1 MKISDLLDMTLGEVL
16 QEYCILYNLEC
27 CYNYGI
33 TSSSNADRMYD
44 EFNVEEDYPEAMTVL
59 SVVDDD
65 LLLDMD
71 VELVDWDKIVR
82 IMKNLDISKKDKT
95 NNKGDD

>member
-1 MKISDLLDMTLGEVL
+1 MKIKDLLDMTLGEVL

-33 TSSSNADRMYD
+33 TSDSNADRMYN
-44 EFNVEEDYPEAMTVL
+44 EFNVEDDYPEAMTVM
-59 SVVDDD
+59 SVVDDE

-71 VELVDWDKIVR
+71 ADLVDWDKIVR
-82 IMKNLDISKKDKT
+82 IMDNLGISRKD
-95 NNKGDD
+95 NSNGDD